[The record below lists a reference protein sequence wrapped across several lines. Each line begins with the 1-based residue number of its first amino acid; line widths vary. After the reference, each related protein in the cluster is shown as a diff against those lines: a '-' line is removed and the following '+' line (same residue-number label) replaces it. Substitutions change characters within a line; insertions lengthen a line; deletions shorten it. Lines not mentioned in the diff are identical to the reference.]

1 MAKIVPFR
9 AIRASR
15 DKVSLVASRS
25 YLSYSKEILDEKLE
39 NNPYTFLHIINPDY
53 STEYK
58 VNSYSEKF
66 KLVKEKFNSFIKEG
80 IFKKDNS
87 DIFYIYQKNNAEGN
101 SFIGIIGAASVV
113 DYQNGKIK
121 IHEQTIK
128 KREEL
133 FKNYLQNTCFNAE
146 PVLLTYPNH
155 KCIDEVIQRYTHTRA
170 EYEFTTTN
178 KSQHKLW
185 LVNDEK
191 DIQLIE
197 RSFSEIENLYIA
209 DGHHR
214 FASSNLLS
222 KESKNINNS
231 NTQYC
236 MSYLI
241 AEDQLKIISYHR
253 LLKNLNNLS
262 ENDFLTQINEK
273 FEVKEVQNTSLPT
286 QKNEI
291 RLYIS
296 KKWYSLIAKKEYVNN
311 LHFVE
316 KLDPAI
322 LSHNIL
328 APILGITDPRNDKRL
343 AFIDGTH
350 SLKEIMH
357 KVDSEEFKAA
367 FVLKPLSVSQIKEVA
382 DKGQS
387 MPPKSTYIQPKI
399 RSGMLIYNLE
409 D

>member
-9 AIRASR
+9 AVRPRR

-25 YLSYSKEILDEKLE
+25 YLSYSKKILDEKLK

-53 STEYK
+53 STRYE
-58 VNSYSEKF
+58 VNNYNEKF
-66 KLVKEKFNSFIKEG
+66 KLIKEKFNSFIKEG
-80 IFKKDNS
+80 IFKKDNTDS
-87 DIFYIYQKNNAEGN
+87 FYIYHRNNAEGN
-101 SFIGIIGAASVV
+101 SFVGIIGAASVV
-113 DYQNGKIK
+113 DYQNGNIK

-133 FKNYLQNTCFNAE
+133 FKNYLQTTGFNAE

-155 KCIDEVIQRYTHTRA
+155 KCIDEVIQRYTQTRA

-178 KSQHKLW
+178 KSYHKLW
-185 LVNDEK
+185 LVNDVK

-214 FASSNLLS
+214 FASSSLLA

-236 MSYLI
+236 MSYII
-241 AEDQLKIISYHR
+241 AEDQLKIISFNR

-262 ENDFLTQINEK
+262 EKEFLTQIKEK
-273 FEVKEVQNTSLPT
+273 YEVKHVHNTSLPT

-296 KKWYSLIAKKEYVNN
+296 KKWYSLIAKKEHINN

-357 KVDSEEFKAA
+357 KVDSEDFKAA
-367 FVLKPLSVSQIKEVA
+367 FVLKPLSVNQIKEVA

-399 RSGMLIYNLE
+399 RSGMLIYDLE